1 MEDLIKSGI
10 RKLVY
15 KLPDG
20 KQYTIISLENYKNAS
35 VSDTIR
41 AFKFTSE
48 QAKFDDYY
56 QGINPSEEQRR
67 KYMREVALEIE
78 KGIARYKSIDLPKD
92 WVKLLD
98 NPKKSVQEGILKNA
112 KVNHSQLWGFFLKAE
127 EKGFDISFIKTTH
140 LPNGIKEEDL
150 PVIFEKKNNG
160 EITKY
165 GSTALTDGQLKQVL
179 EHRRVTKAW
188 ILEKDD
194 VWMCFFY
201 TYKSMS
207 GKERGNIRHM
217 HFISNAWT
225 KPKVDVINE
234 LNQKNYN
241 LNSTW
246 HIEYTETN
254 SMFN

>member
-20 KQYTIISLENYKNAS
+20 KQYTIISLESYNNAS
-35 VSDTIR
+35 VSDTIK
-41 AFKFTSE
+41 AFKFASE
-48 QAKFDDYY
+48 QAKFEDYY
-56 QGINPSEEQRR
+56 QSMNPTKEQRR
-67 KYMREVALEIE
+67 KFMQEVALEIE
-78 KGIARYKSIDLPKD
+78 NGIAFYKSIELPKD
-92 WVKLLD
+92 WEVLLD
-98 NPKKSVQEGILKNA
+98 NPKKSVQESILKYA
-112 KVNHSQLWGFFLKAE
+112 KINHRQLWGFFLKAE
-127 EKGFDISFIKTTH
+127 EKGFDISFLHTTH

-150 PVIFEKKNNG
+150 PVIFEKKDNG

-165 GSTALTDGQLKQVL
+165 GSTTLSDGQLNHVL

-188 ILEKDD
+188 ILEKDE
-194 VWMCFFY
+194 VWFCFFY

-225 KPKVDVINE
+225 KPKVDVIHE
-234 LNQKNYN
+234 LELKKYN

-246 HIEYTETN
+246 HIEYTETD